1 MNEPPPL
8 TFLWRWL
15 GRGIIVCGCKR
26 IFVHSS
32 CFEMKRNFP
41 AFYEWNP
48 GLCYREH
55 YGQNGQMDMVQKC
68 YQRNGSIQ
76 LWTEITK
83 LESFKNFYLEAF
95 SVLTID
101 KVKAQKWPILLIFLP
116 GRYWVLGLKILFVA
130 EIEKLLPA
138 RQPLTTSAGSWTPGL
153 GKISKGFYTE
163 NYFPLMVNWL
173 FFFHIRFV
181 EVAASYFL
189 RYFLNL
195 KQLLV
200 CGDQAQSLKRLQ

>member
-1 MNEPPPL
+1 MNEPPPPL

-15 GRGIIVCGCKR
+15 GRGVIVCGCKR
-26 IFVHSS
+26 IVVHSS

-48 GLCYREH
+48 GLCHRKH
-55 YGQNGQMDMVQKC
+55 YGQNGHGLEMLSE
-68 YQRNGSIQ
+68 NGSIR

-83 LESFKNFYLEAF
+83 LESFMNFYLEAF

-101 KVKAQKWPILLIFLP
+101 KVKAQKWPILLILLP

-189 RYFLNL
+189 SYFLNL

-200 CGDQAQSLKRLQ
+200 CGDRAQSLKRLQ

>member
-1 MNEPPPL
+1 MTDFVNSSPREI
-8 TFLWRWL
+8 L
-15 GRGIIVCGCKR
+15 GQ
-26 IFVHSS
+26 S
-32 CFEMKRNFP
+32 
-41 AFYEWNP
+41 
-48 GLCYREH
+48 
-55 YGQNGQMDMVQKC
+55 
-68 YQRNGSIQ
+68 
-76 LWTEITK
+76 
-83 LESFKNFYLEAF
+83 
-95 SVLTID
+95 
-101 KVKAQKWPILLIFLP
+101 
-116 GRYWVLGLKILFVA
+116 LKILFVA
-130 EIEKLLPA
+130 GIEKLLPA